1 MTRSVRRLALA
12 LLVALA
18 PGVGAMAETIV
29 LKADRYLDV
38 GAGRMVE
45 PAVIVVRDGI
55 IAAINPAA
63 VPEADQVLELPGM
76 TLLPGLMDAH
86 THITADVSRG
96 WQYAAVRRTAADY
109 ALVGAVNAGK
119 TLQAG
124 FTTVRDLG
132 AAHFADVAVAQAIE
146 SGLIPGPEI
155 IAAGNGIGSTGGH
168 CDVTGFAPGVLE
180 TDWRYG
186 VADGADEVAKALR
199 YQVKHGARVVKLC
212 ATAGVMSHEASVGAQ
227 QLDAAELAAAVA
239 EAGRHGLK
247 VAAHAVGTEGIVAA
261 AQAGVDSIEHA
272 SMLTPAAAKLIRERG
287 TRLVFTL
294 YLYEA
299 IDPAMLPPAM
309 LAKGMAIREVSRQ
322 SFQLALRE
330 NLRIVFGTDAGV
342 YPHGDNAREFATRV
356 RLGQSPLEAIR
367 SATLYA
373 SELLGVP
380 DRGQVREG
388 LRADLI
394 AVAGDPLAR
403 IEALQAVGFVMKA
416 GRIHRQP

>member
-1 MTRSVRRLALA
+1 MSRSVRRLALA
-12 LLVALA
+12 LLFALA
-18 PGVGAMAETIV
+18 PGVGAMAEIIV

-38 GAGRMVE
+38 GAGRLVE
-45 PAVIVVRDGI
+45 PAIIVVRDGI
-55 IAAINPAA
+55 IAAINPAV
-63 VPEADQVLELPGM
+63 VPEADQAVELPGM

-96 WQYAAVRRTAADY
+96 WQYAAVRKTAADY

-132 AAHFADVAVAQAIE
+132 AAHFADIAVAQAIE

-155 IAAGNGIGSTGGH
+155 IGAGHGLGITGGH

-180 TDWRYG
+180 TDWHYG
-186 VADGADEVAKALR
+186 VADGAGEVAKALR

-247 VAAHAVGTEGIVAA
+247 VAAHAVGTEGIIAA

-272 SMLTPAAAKLIRERG
+272 SMLTPAAAKVIRERG
-287 TRLVFTL
+287 TDLVFTL

-309 LAKGMAIREVSRQ
+309 LAKGKAIRDVSRA
-322 SFQLALRE
+322 SFQLAVQE

-373 SELLGVP
+373 GELLGVP
-380 DRGQVREG
+380 DRGQVRAG

-403 IEALQAVGFVMKA
+403 IEALQSVGFVMKA

>member
-55 IAAINPAA
+55 IAAINPAV
-63 VPEADQVLELPGM
+63 VPEADQAIELPGM

-109 ALVGAVNAGK
+109 ALVGAVNAAR

-132 AAHFADVAVAQAIE
+132 AAHFADIAVAQAIE

-155 IAAGNGIGSTGGH
+155 IAAGHGLGITGGH

-180 TDWRYG
+180 TDWHYG

-247 VAAHAVGTEGIVAA
+247 VAAHAVGTEGIIAA

-272 SMLTPAAAKLIRERG
+272 SMLTPAAARLIRERG
-287 TRLVFTL
+287 TDLVFTL

-309 LAKGMAIREVSRQ
+309 LAKGMAIRDVSRQ
-322 SFQLALRE
+322 SFQLAVQE

-380 DRGQVREG
+380 DRGQLREG

-394 AVAGDPLAR
+394 AVPGDPLAR
-403 IEALQAVGFVMKA
+403 IEALQSVGFVMKA

>member
-1 MTRSVRRLALA
+1 
-12 LLVALA
+12 
-18 PGVGAMAETIV
+18 MAETIV

-55 IAAINPAA
+55 NAAINPAA